1 MQDSIFNKVVYINP
15 EQKYMTEK
23 KDQFKKEM
31 SELLRKYSDMY
42 SSETPS
48 YILVEYIFNCLDNF
62 DKMSKARDHWFKK

>member
-1 MQDSIFNKVVYINP
+1 MQDSIFNSLVYINP
-15 EQKYMTEK
+15 EQKNMTDK

-31 SELLRKYSDMY
+31 SELLRKYSGIY
-42 SSETPS
+42 TSETPS

>member
-1 MQDSIFNKVVYINP
+1 MQA
-15 EQKYMTEK
+15 K
-23 KDQFKKEM
+23 KDQFRKEM

-42 SSETPS
+42 TSETPS